1 MERERSFGHLSEPL
15 ALRRILAIL
24 RRRWL
29 IVVVAAIIT
38 PAVVVAGS
46 WTQTP
51 VYESSSD
58 VLLSF
63 QNLAGSLTGTLDST
77 VTQDP
82 ARIAQTQAQL
92 ARVPEVAKRTLAA
105 AGQPNRDVNDF
116 LDSSSVTTSSTS
128 DLLTFHVKDKNRA
141 LAQTLAT
148 EYARQFIAYRLQLD
162 TAAIDRART
171 ELQSRIRQL
180 RRDGA
185 GNGGLVGTLIE
196 KDQTLQ
202 TLQSLQTSNAL
213 LVREGGTAGKVY
225 PTPLRN
231 GLLGLGLGLLVGIG
245 FAFLREALD
254 TTVRNADEI
263 SERLGLTLLARLPEP
278 PRRLRSTGRLAMLE
292 EPTGVD
298 AEAYRMLRT
307 NLEFVDLDRRARV
320 IAVTSAVNDEGKS
333 TTAANLAVAFARAGS
348 RVILVDLD
356 LRRPTLHTFFGLA
369 DRPGVTDAI
378 LRDFPVDDALETV
391 HLETPEQVGP
401 TSGGLRNGA
410 GESRA
415 GLEVLPSGP
424 PPADASQLVSSP
436 ALGALL
442 ADLRHRCDLMI
453 VDTPPLL
460 RVGDTMT
467 MSVNVDALVVVA
479 RVNAVSRQM
488 LSESARLLRR
498 MRATP
503 LGVVVTG
510 AHAGD
515 DYAGGYYGYGASPQA
530 EDLARR
536 TGQ

>member
-24 RRRWL
+24 QRRWL

-58 VLLSF
+58 VLLSY
-63 QNLAGSLTGTLDST
+63 QNLAGSLTGTIDST
-77 VTQDP
+77 INQDP
-82 ARIAQTQAQL
+82 VRVAQTQAQL
-92 ARVPEVAKRTLAA
+92 ARVPEVAQRTLAA
-105 AGQPNRDVNDF
+105 AGQPARDVNDF

-128 DLLTFHVKDKNRA
+128 DLLTFHVKDKKPA
-141 LAQTLAT
+141 LAQALAT

-162 TAAIDRART
+162 TAAIDRARA
-171 ELQSRIRQL
+171 ELQTRIRQL
-180 RRDGA
+180 RASGTGNA
-185 GNGGLVGTLIE
+185 GLLGDLIN

-278 PRRLRSTGRLAMLE
+278 PRRLRSAGHLAMLE

-333 TTAANLAVAFARAGS
+333 TTAANLAVAFARAGN

-369 DRPGVTDAI
+369 DRPGVTDVI
-378 LRDFPVDDALETV
+378 LGESGVDDALAPAV
-391 HLETPEQVGP
+391 IDLGDRLLDHSGP
-401 TSGGLRNGA
+401 SRNGVS
-410 GESRA
+410 ERSA
-415 GLEVLPSGP
+415 GLEVMPSGP
-424 PPADASQLVSSP
+424 PPHDASQLIAGP
-436 ALGALL
+436 RLGPLV
-442 ADLRHRCDLMI
+442 ADLRQRCDLVI
-453 VDTPPLL
+453 IDTAPLL
-460 RVGDTMT
+460 RVGDTMA
-467 MSVNVDALVVVA
+467 MSVHMDALVVVA
-479 RVNAVSRQM
+479 KVNRVSRQM
-488 LSESARLLRR
+488 LGETARLLRR
-498 MRATP
+498 MRTAK

-510 AHAGD
+510 AHSAD
-515 DYAGGYYGYGASPQA
+515 EYAGGYYGYREPSLA
-530 EDLARR
+530 EDLPPRSGR
-536 TGQ
+536 